1 MSEEE
6 RRTNLVPI
14 KMMIDASNFHAELKY
29 IEETLEQFQK
39 LTREFSM
46 TGQNIVDQVTDA
58 LNDQTQRMTRLLNP
72 KATAA
77 KISSTIR
84 QLNQLEE
91 TKIMLIAEVKEL
103 EKKVSEK
110 NESSTIV

>member
-6 RRTNLVPI
+6 ERTNLIPI
-14 KMMIDASNFHAELKY
+14 RMMIDASNFHRELKY
-29 IEETLEQFQK
+29 IEETLERFQE

-46 TGQNIVDQVTDA
+46 AGQNVVDQVTDA

-72 KATAA
+72 KATPQ
-77 KISSTIR
+77 KITYLIKQVNS
-84 QLNQLEE
+84 LEE
-91 TKIMLIAEVKEL
+91 TKTMLIKEIKQL